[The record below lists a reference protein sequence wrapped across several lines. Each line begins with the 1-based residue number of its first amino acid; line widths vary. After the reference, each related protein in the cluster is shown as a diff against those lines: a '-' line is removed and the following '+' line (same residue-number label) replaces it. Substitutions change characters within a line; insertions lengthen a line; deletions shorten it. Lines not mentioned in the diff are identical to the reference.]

1 MNGVSSRE
9 KSNIKPLWI
18 NTSTSLD
25 GLIEELLRQPVVA
38 VDTESDSL
46 YSYFEKVC
54 LIQFSTPK
62 ADYVVDPLAVDVSK
76 LATLFAD
83 ASIRKVFHAAEYDFL
98 SLKRDYSFTF
108 NNLFD
113 TMVAARILGWNP
125 YGLGALLAEHF
136 GVTLDKRFQRYN
148 WGQRPL
154 SQKAL
159 DYAHLDTHYLIPLQE
174 IQLDAL
180 QKQNRL
186 REAQEA
192 FGRIIRIQPT
202 QKIFDPDDFW
212 RIKGSKELKPQQQ
225 AMLRELFVLRDKIAR
240 KLDRPPFKVM
250 NDIILL
256 KLARIQPQ
264 DKAALQQIKGLS
276 DRLLEYNSGDILD
289 AIQRGQ
295 AVSPPEYPIVHHWR
309 DDSTMARYEVLRQW
323 RNSFAAQRGVEPD
336 VIISNQT
343 LMDIARHNPKTLTK
357 LTKIGVLGEW
367 QFETYGKTLLKVLK
381 NAAN

>member
-25 GLIEELLRQPVVA
+25 RLIEELLRQPVVA

-192 FGRIIRIQPT
+192 FGRITRIQPT